1 MHTFSV
7 IKLIK
12 RFISRRFDEDEDDEA
27 GDILIH
33 KVWLGSFSSSEGSK

>member
-12 RFISRRFDEDEDDEA
+12 RFISRRFDEDDEA